1 MRSNLRRTTLRT
13 AAISG
18 LLATGVLVA
27 TNPASAHMGIDSFGQ
42 TFTAGKGATVYLRP
56 GHGCK
61 GDATNAITVTLPD
74 GVTGAKAQ
82 QKPGWNTTQQGST
95 ITWSGGALPDSQFDD
110 FGIRLTFP
118 ALAAGVKS
126 QVLYF
131 KAVQTCDAEL
141 KVTTSGKDATITGNL
156 PAYAGKPV
164 QLFVNAVPLTKHD
177 VVVGS
182 DGRFTVHT
190 TAAKVPAGV
199 DVQAKA
205 DGVLV
210 GNSTPGQEA
219 WIQVP
224 DPANPTATL
233 ASPAPTV
240 TITA

>member
-1 MRSNLRRTTLRT
+1 MRSHFRTTALRT
-13 AAISG
+13 TAVTG
-18 LLATGVLVA
+18 LLVAGVVIA
-27 TNPASAHMGIDSFGQ
+27 STPASAHMGIDSFGQ
-42 TFTAGKGATVYLRP
+42 TFTAGKGATVYFRP

-82 QKPGWNTTQQGST
+82 QKLGWTTTRQGST
-95 ITWSGGALPDSQFDD
+95 ITWSGNALPDSQFDD

-118 ALAAGVKS
+118 ALPAGVKS

-131 KAVQTCDAEL
+131 KAVQTCDAEI
-141 KVTTSGKDATITGNL
+141 KVAVSGKDATITGSL
-156 PAYAGKPV
+156 PASAGKAV
-164 QLFVNAVPLTKHD
+164 QLSVNSIPLTKHA
-177 VVVGS
+177 VVVGA
-182 DGRFTVHT
+182 DGAFTVKT
-190 TAAKVPAGV
+190 SAAKVPAGS
-199 DVQAKA
+199 DVQARI

-219 WIQVP
+219 WIEI
-224 DPANPTATL
+224 PAPGSTASL